1 MLFNFNPSTFL
12 HQQDVVFPSIT
23 VCNLNQV
30 EASELK
36 KLNIYEDMENRQL
49 LLNEFVFGRK
59 GNLSQDH
66 ENTMKQFRL
75 WFEQFNSFSQTTSQ
89 KCNDLFISINFQRNN
104 YTWKNSKGVTG
115 PLYYPTDF
123 GVCCIFVPHLYFQ
136 PFELDNNTIED
147 LYHNLKAKA
156 LHGEQNGLDIVL
168 DAEQFNYAYHQSNA
182 AGFKVSLHHHSD
194 KPMVQ
199 FSSDLIR
206 PGTETQIN
214 LEPTISN
221 TTEAAISKFT
231 PLERNCYT
239 SGEVNL
245 THLVYKDGFRYDMN
259 NCIIDNGIKDMIW
272 NCRCLPR
279 IWDKCYSC
287 GENSEYYNAIK
298 TLPYC
303 TGNSLYC
310 ANMRMKTLG
319 LEEIPEEYNITV
331 PKALEN
337 TEKIGNVSQPKS
349 ITCLPGCT
357 LQENNKKMS
366 YAPYPQKNIFFYQK
380 TFCDAASHILDV
392 SCYDYNDN
400 YNRDRRFLIDESY
413 PNLCKT
419 LEEHY
424 LYFQDCNNWPGTFEP
439 NQTLI
444 DEMYNYGRENLA
456 MVHVMI
462 QSPYITKIKRDVSIT
477 FTNYMANTGG
487 LLGLC
492 IGFSFIS
499 AFEILFCFCSCCMKP
514 KKTAVEKIAPV
525 EKSYNS
531 LTTQTMFELQKPA
544 IDSSLPV
551 PVYQTP

>member
-1 MLFNFNPSTFL
+1 MVHYCKN
-12 HQQDVVFPSIT
+12 T
-23 VCNLNQV
+23 V
-30 EASELK
+30 
-36 KLNIYEDMENRQL
+36 
-49 LLNEFVFGRK
+49 
-59 GNLSQDH
+59 
-66 ENTMKQFRL
+66 
-75 WFEQFNSFSQTTSQ
+75 WFINA
-89 KCNDLFISINFQRNN
+89 NFQKKT
-104 YTWKNSKGVTG
+104 YTWKDSNKVTG

-123 GVCCIFVPHLYFQ
+123 GVCCSFVPHLYFE
-136 PFELDNNTIED
+136 PFNRNISLEN
-147 LYHNLKAKA
+147 LYHNLKANA

-182 AGFKVSLHHHSD
+182 AGFKLSLNHHSD
-194 KPMVQ
+194 KPMIQ

-214 LEPTISN
+214 LEPTISI
-221 TTEAAISKFT
+221 TTEEAISKF
-231 PLERNCYT
+231 PPKERNCYT
-239 SGEVNL
+239 KREVNL
-245 THLVYKDGFRYDMN
+245 THLVYEDGFRYEMS
-259 NCIIDNGIKDMIW
+259 NCIIDNGIKDIIW
-272 NCRCLPR
+272 NCRCKPR
-279 IWDKCYSC
+279 IWDFCWTC
-287 GENSEYYNAIK
+287 GKDEYYNAIK

-310 ANMRMKTLG
+310 ANMRMKAMG
-319 LEEIPEEYNITV
+319 LDEVPEEYNITV
-331 PKALEN
+331 PEALE
-337 TEKIGNVSQPKS
+337 TPEKIGNVSQPKS

-357 LQENNKKMS
+357 VQENNKKMS

-380 TFCDAASHILDV
+380 TFCYAASHLLDI
-392 SCYDYNDN
+392 SCYYK
-400 YNRDRRFLIDESY
+400 NRRSLIDASH

-419 LEEHY
+419 LEDSAKNY
-424 LYFQDCNNWPGTFEP
+424 WYFQDCNKWPETWEP

-456 MVHVMI
+456 LVHVMI

-514 KKTAVEKIAPV
+514 KKTAVEKILPV
-525 EKSYNS
+525 GDDNS
-531 LTTQTMFELQKPA
+531 NDSGNSQTMFELQKTA
-544 IDSSLPV
+544 ITSSLPV